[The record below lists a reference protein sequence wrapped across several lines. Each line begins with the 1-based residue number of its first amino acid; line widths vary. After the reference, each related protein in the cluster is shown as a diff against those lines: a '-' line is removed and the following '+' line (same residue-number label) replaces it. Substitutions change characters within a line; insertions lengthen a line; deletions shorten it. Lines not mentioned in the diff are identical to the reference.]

1 MEMNMALRDKISIK
15 KQVRLDLTADD
26 WQLYTTSKD
35 CDAAACALN
44 NVFEFWFNTEAPREK
59 LVREMYEIMKIWS
72 EYGAADSEP
81 MYVLEDLVDA
91 VYA

>member
-15 KQVRLDLTADD
+15 KQVRLDLTPDD
-26 WQLYTTSKD
+26 WQLYTTSMD
-35 CDAAACALN
+35 CKRAAIALN
-44 NVFEFWFNTEAPREK
+44 DTFEFWFNNGASREELMK
-59 LVREMYEIMKIWS
+59 YMYNVMKIWS

-81 MYVLEDLVDA
+81 MYVLDDLVDT

>member
-15 KQVRLDLTADD
+15 KQVILKLTADD
-26 WQLYTTSKD
+26 WQLYTTSMD
-35 CDAAACALN
+35 CSTAAGALN
-44 NVFEFWFNTEAPREK
+44 NAFEFWFNIGATREK
-59 LVREMYEIMKIWS
+59 LVKEVYEVMKIWS

-81 MYVLEDLVDA
+81 MYVLEKLADT